1 MKLSCKKVLI
11 PVQEPHDDSSDR
23 NSGAFFFFLLFTRLP
38 VILLTVD
45 AHFNNNKKKNE
56 FNPRGSEMRSY
67 EKNVDFVFV
76 SLKPHLY
83 LICLLTALGR
93 DRFIKTFF
101 NFRTT
106 YKKPNSKTMS

>member
-1 MKLSCKKVLI
+1 
-11 PVQEPHDDSSDR
+11 
-23 NSGAFFFFLLFTRLP
+23 
-38 VILLTVD
+38 
-45 AHFNNNKKKNE
+45 
-56 FNPRGSEMRSY
+56 MRSY
-67 EKNVDFVFV
+67 EKIVDFVFV